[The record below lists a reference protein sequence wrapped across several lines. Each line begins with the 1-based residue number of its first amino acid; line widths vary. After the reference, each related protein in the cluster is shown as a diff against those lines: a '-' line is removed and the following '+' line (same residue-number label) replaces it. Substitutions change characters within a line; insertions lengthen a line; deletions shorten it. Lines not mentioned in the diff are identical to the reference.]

1 MDRASTEFFWNNSD
15 QFISEIQEPS
25 FFLLSLVIKIVNL
38 MVISLKVK
46 TFS

>member
-25 FFLLSLVIKIVNL
+25 FFSFHWLSKLL
-38 MVISLKVK
+38 
-46 TFS
+46 T